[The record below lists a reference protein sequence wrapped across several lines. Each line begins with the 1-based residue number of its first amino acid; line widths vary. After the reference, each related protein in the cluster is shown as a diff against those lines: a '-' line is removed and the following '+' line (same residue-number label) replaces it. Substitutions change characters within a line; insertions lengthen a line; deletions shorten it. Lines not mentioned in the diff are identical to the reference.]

1 MDNKTKQ
8 HIEDLY
14 ETVSTLRKIIDT
26 QSATQLALANELSR
40 YKQAY
45 HKIVDTKLEQKDY
58 EHYRE
63 GMVKIVKQKD
73 KEIAELNSKLEQICL
88 QRVDMAI

>member
-1 MDNKTKQ
+1 MNNKTKE

-14 ETVSTLRKIIDT
+14 ETVSTLRKIIDA
-26 QSATQLALANELSR
+26 QSKTQLALANELSR

-73 KEIAELNSKLEQICL
+73 REIAELHNKLEQICL
-88 QRVDMAI
+88 QHINMAI

>member
-1 MDNKTKQ
+1 MTDKTKQ

-14 ETVSTLRKIIDT
+14 ETVSTLRKIIDA
-26 QSATQLALANELSR
+26 QSKTQLALANELSR
-40 YKQAY
+40 YKSAY

-58 EHYRE
+58 EYYRE

-73 KEIAELNSKLEQICL
+73 KEIAELHSKLEQICL
-88 QRVDMAI
+88 QRINMAV